1 MATRK
6 NAKKAAAKASVKSI
20 SARNEKRRAAYAAA
34 KKRAAKKPVAKK
46 RKYTRRAK
54 QEQTSDSNIGIK
66 ATETLLDLIEPNETE
81 NVVDDDFGTA
91 QKDDTDAFAALPGT
105 YLEDALESAYNRAER
120 RRATYGNATITSASI
135 IDTLYDQGD
144 TEGHTRHNVLLGE
157 LTTAL
162 ARYISGQ
169 QHQEAIRDVVDAAL
183 ELHAFGLQQHESFGK
198 DPE

>member
-6 NAKKAAAKASVKSI
+6 NAKKAAKKASVKSV

-34 KKRAAKKPVAKK
+34 KKRATKKPVAKK

-54 QEQTSDSNIGIK
+54 LEQTNDSSIGIK
-66 ATETLLDLIEPNETE
+66 AVETLLDFADVSKQEETTG
-81 NVVDDDFGTA
+81 NWDTD
-91 QKDDTDAFAALPGT
+91 QKDTMAASVLPGT
-105 YLEDALESAYNRAER
+105 YLEDALESAYVRAEH

-135 IDTLYDQGD
+135 IDSLYHQGD
-144 TEGHTRHNVLLGE
+144 TNDHTRHNVLLGE

-162 ARYISGQ
+162 ARYVSGQ
-169 QHQEAIRDVVDAAL
+169 QHQDAIRDVVDAAL
-183 ELHAFGLQQHESFGK
+183 ELHAFGLEQHETFGK